1 MQSIY
6 KVFLMHFLIYSL
18 EKNEFMKKLKLKM
31 VSKLFNAHV
40 LNYYIILVPD
50 LEQPKIWWKGQ
61 VLHKHLENC
70 TGNVIKY

>member
-1 MQSIY
+1 
-6 KVFLMHFLIYSL
+6 
-18 EKNEFMKKLKLKM
+18 MKKLRLKM
-31 VSKLFNAHV
+31 VSKLSNVHV